1 VKKTISMMSAL
12 LRSIGAIPE
21 EELASNKRY
30 LDEKKSL
37 GMCAAPPHLM
47 ECI

>member
-1 VKKTISMMSAL
+1 VRKTISIMSAL

-21 EELASNKRY
+21 EEVASSKRY

-37 GMCAAPPHLM
+37 GMCAAPPHFM